1 MRFAFIEAEKA
12 LFPIRVMC
20 RVLQVTVS
28 GFYAWRKRPKSEH
41 ARRDEQLAVKVRAFH
56 RTSRGTYGSPRV
68 CRDLRAEGE
77 GVGRKR
83 VARIMREQG
92 IRGCP
97 PRRFR
102 KTTDSNHSLAVA
114 KNLVGRNFRPAAP
127 DQLWATDITYVRT
140 WEGWLYLAV
149 VLDLYSRR
157 VVGWAS
163 ADHMHTELVAN
174 ALQMAIDQRRP
185 GTGVL
190 HHSDR
195 GSQYASHAYR
205 GVLDEHGFIASM
217 SRKGDCWDNAVVE
230 SFFGTLKQELIHRHP
245 WPSRSKAKAAI
256 NEYIA
261 CFYNCRRRHSTLD
274 YMSPMEYEA
283 AAYRELACAA

>member
-28 GFYAWRKRPKSEH
+28 GFYAWRKRSKSEH
-41 ARRDEQLAVKVRAFH
+41 ARRDEQLAVKVRALH
-56 RTSRGTYGSPRV
+56 KTSRGAYGSPRIH
-68 CRDLRAEGE
+68 RDLQVEGE
-77 GVGRKR
+77 AVGRKR
-83 VARIMREQG
+83 VARIMCEQG
-92 IRGCP
+92 LTGRT

-102 KTTDSNHSLAVA
+102 KTTDSDHTLTIA
-114 KNLVGRNFRPAAP
+114 KNLVDRNFRPAAP
-127 DQLWATDITYVRT
+127 NELWAADITYVRT

-157 VVGWAS
+157 VVGWAI
-163 ADHMHTELVAN
+163 ADHMRTELVLD
-174 ALQMAIDQRRP
+174 ALTMAIDQRRP
-185 GTGVL
+185 GRGVV

-195 GSQYASHAYR
+195 GSQFASHAYR
-205 GVLDEHGFIASM
+205 GLLDEHGFIASM

-230 SFFGTLKQELIHRHP
+230 SCFGTLKEELIYRHP

-274 YMSPMEYEA
+274 YVSPMEYEA
-283 AAYRELACAA
+283 AAYREVACAA

>member
-20 RVLQVTVS
+20 RVLQVAVS
-28 GFYAWRKRPKSEH
+28 GFYAWRKRPKSVR
-41 ARRDEQLAVKVRAFH
+41 ARRDEALAVKVRALH
-56 RTSRGTYGSPRV
+56 QTSRGTYGSPRV

-102 KTTDSNHSLAVA
+102 KTTDSNHSLAIA
-114 KNLVGRNFRPAAP
+114 KNLVDRNFRPAAP

-185 GTGVL
+185 GPGVI

-195 GSQYASHAYR
+195 GSQYASQAYR

-230 SFFGTLKQELIHRHP
+230 SFFGTLKQELIHRHS

-283 AAYRELACAA
+283 AAYREVACAA